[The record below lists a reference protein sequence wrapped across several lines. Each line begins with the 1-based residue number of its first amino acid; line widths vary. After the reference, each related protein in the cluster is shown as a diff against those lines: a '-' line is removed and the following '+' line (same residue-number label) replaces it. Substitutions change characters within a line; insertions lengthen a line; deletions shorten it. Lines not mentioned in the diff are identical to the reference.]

1 MVDGIEIDKD
11 IAEETLLP
19 DDLNSLAVGS
29 YVVPD
34 PRKRKQYP
42 YVVLGVVLLSF
53 ITSLIIDFVSF
64 VPVIIILSIVALLLF
79 LVNNKFKIQQQEV
92 IERITNNIDHS
103 IGYYSIALT
112 FQFTINNILTPVW
125 TVIVYSHENP
135 PLNKT
140 IIEINAFSGKVITE
154 PYTEN
159 LNAWEIFQK

>member
-11 IAEETLLP
+11 VAKETLLP

-34 PRKRKQYP
+34 PSKRKQYP
-42 YVVLGVVLLSF
+42 YVVLGVVLLIY

-64 VPVIIILSIVALLLF
+64 VPVIIILSIVSLLLF
-79 LVNNKFKIQQQEV
+79 VVNNKYKIRQQEV
-92 IERITNNIDHS
+92 IEKISNSIDHS

-112 FQFTINNILTPVW
+112 FQFTFKQILTPVW

-135 PLNKT
+135 PSNKT
-140 IIEINAFSGKVITE
+140 IIEISAYSGRVITE
-154 PYTEN
+154 PYTEK
-159 LNAWEIFQK
+159 LNA

>member
-42 YVVLGVVLLSF
+42 FVVLGVMILGF
-53 ITSLIIDFVSF
+53 IASLMIDFVSF
-64 VPVIIILSIVALLLF
+64 IPVIIILSIVSLLLF
-79 LVNNKFKIQQQEV
+79 FVNNKFKIQQTEV
-92 IERITNNIDHS
+92 IEKITNNIEHS

-112 FQFTINNILTPVW
+112 FQFTLKNILTPVW

-135 PLNKT
+135 PINKT
-140 IIEINAFSGKVITE
+140 IIEISAFSGKVITE

-159 LNAWEIFQK
+159 LNA

>member
-11 IAEETLLP
+11 VAEETLLP

-34 PRKRKQYP
+34 PSKRKQYP
-42 YVVLGVVLLSF
+42 YVVLVVVLLIY
-53 ITSLIIDFVSF
+53 ITSLMIDFVSF
-64 VPVIIILSIVALLLF
+64 VPVIIILSVVSLLLF
-79 LVNNKFKIQQQEV
+79 VVNNKFKIRQQEV
-92 IERITNNIDHS
+92 IEKISNNIDHS

-112 FQFTINNILTPVW
+112 FQFTLKQILTPVW

-140 IIEINAFSGKVITE
+140 IIEISAFSGRVITE
-154 PYTEN
+154 PYTEK
-159 LNAWEIFQK
+159 LNA

>member
-1 MVDGIEIDKD
+1 MVDGIDIDKD

-64 VPVIIILSIVALLLF
+64 VPVIIILSIIAFLLF

-112 FQFTINNILTPVW
+112 FQFTFKNILTPVW

-159 LNAWEIFQK
+159 LNAWEIF

>member
-42 YVVLGVVLLSF
+42 YVVLGVVLLIF
-53 ITSLIIDFVSF
+53 ITSLIINFVF
-64 VPVIIILSIVALLLF
+64 FIPVIIILSIIALLLF

-112 FQFTINNILTPVW
+112 FQFNFKNILTPVW

-159 LNAWEIFQK
+159 LNA

>member
-42 YVVLGVVLLSF
+42 YVVLGVMLLGF
-53 ITSLIIDFVSF
+53 IASLMIDFVSF
-64 VPVIIILSIVALLLF
+64 IPVIIILSIVSFLLF
-79 LVNNKFKIQQQEV
+79 FVNNKFKIQQTEV
-92 IERITNNIDHS
+92 IEKITNYIEHS

-112 FQFTINNILTPVW
+112 FQFTLKNILTPVW

-135 PLNKT
+135 PINKT
-140 IIEINAFSGKVITE
+140 IIEISAFSGRVITE

-159 LNAWEIFQK
+159 LNA

>member
-64 VPVIIILSIVALLLF
+64 VPVIVILGIIGFLLF
-79 LVNNKFKIQQQEV
+79 LVNNKFQIQQQEV
-92 IERITNNIDHS
+92 IEKITNNIDHS

-112 FQFTINNILTPVW
+112 FQFTFKNILTPVW

-135 PLNKT
+135 PINKT

-159 LNAWEIFQK
+159 LNA

>member
-34 PRKRKQYP
+34 PRKRQQYP
-42 YVVLGVVLLSF
+42 YIVLSVVLISF
-53 ITSLIIDFVSF
+53 IASLMAGFVDF
-64 VPVIIILSIVALLLF
+64 VPVLIILSFTAFLLF
-79 LVNNKFKIQQQEV
+79 FVDNKFKIQQQEV
-92 IERITNNIDHS
+92 IEKITNNIDHS

-112 FQFTINNILTPVW
+112 FQFTFKNLLTPVW

-135 PLNKT
+135 PINKT
-140 IIEINAFSGKVITE
+140 IIEISAFSGTVITD

-159 LNAWEIFQK
+159 INA

>member
-42 YVVLGVVLLSF
+42 YVVLGVVLLSYL
-53 ITSLIIDFVSF
+53 TSLIIDFVSF
-64 VPVIIILSIVALLLF
+64 VPVIIILSIIAFLLF

-112 FQFTINNILTPVW
+112 FQFTFKNILTPVW

-159 LNAWEIFQK
+159 LNA

>member
-42 YVVLGVVLLSF
+42 FVVLGVMILGF
-53 ITSLIIDFVSF
+53 IASLMIDFVSF
-64 VPVIIILSIVALLLF
+64 IPVIIILSIVSLLLF
-79 LVNNKFKIQQQEV
+79 FVNNKFKIHQTEV
-92 IERITNNIDHS
+92 IEKITDNIEHS

-112 FQFTINNILTPVW
+112 FQFTLKNILTPVW

-135 PLNKT
+135 PINKT
-140 IIEINAFSGKVITE
+140 IIEISAFSGKVITE

-159 LNAWEIFQK
+159 LNA

>member
-34 PRKRKQYP
+34 PRKRQQYP
-42 YVVLGVVLLSF
+42 YIVLSVVLISF
-53 ITSLIIDFVSF
+53 ITSLLVGFVDF
-64 VPVIIILSIVALLLF
+64 VPVLIILSFTAFLLF
-79 LVNNKFKIQQQEV
+79 FVDNKFRIQQQEV
-92 IERITNNIDHS
+92 IEKITNNIDHS

-112 FQFTINNILTPVW
+112 FQFTFKNLLTPVW

-140 IIEINAFSGKVITE
+140 IIEISAFSGRVITD

-159 LNAWEIFQK
+159 INA

>member
-19 DDLNSLAVGS
+19 EDLNSLAVGS

-64 VPVIIILSIVALLLF
+64 VPVIIILSIIAFLLF

-112 FQFTINNILTPVW
+112 FQFTFKNILTPVW

-159 LNAWEIFQK
+159 LNA

>member
-34 PRKRKQYP
+34 PRKRQQYP
-42 YVVLGVVLLSF
+42 YIVLSVVLISF
-53 ITSLIIDFVSF
+53 ITSLMAGFVDF
-64 VPVIIILSIVALLLF
+64 VPVLIILSFTAFLLF
-79 LVNNKFKIQQQEV
+79 FVDNKFKIQQQEV
-92 IERITNNIDHS
+92 IEKITNNIDHS

-112 FQFTINNILTPVW
+112 FQFTFKNLLTPVW

-140 IIEINAFSGKVITE
+140 IIEISAFSGRVITD

-159 LNAWEIFQK
+159 INA

>member
-64 VPVIIILSIVALLLF
+64 IPVIIILSIIALLLF

-92 IERITNNIDHS
+92 IERITDNIDHS

-112 FQFTINNILTPVW
+112 FQFTFMNILTPVW

-140 IIEINAFSGKVITE
+140 IIEINAFSGNVITE

-159 LNAWEIFQK
+159 INA

>member
-64 VPVIIILSIVALLLF
+64 IPVIIILSIIALLLF
-79 LVNNKFKIQQQEV
+79 LVNNNYKIQQQEV
-92 IERITNNIDHS
+92 IERITDNIDHS

-112 FQFTINNILTPVW
+112 FQFTFMNILTPVW

-154 PYTEN
+154 PYTEK
-159 LNAWEIFQK
+159 LNA

>member
-11 IAEETLLP
+11 VAEETLLP

-34 PRKRKQYP
+34 PRKRSQYP
-42 YVVLGVVLLSF
+42 YFVFAVLVITYL
-53 ITSLIIDFVSF
+53 TSLVIDFVTF
-64 VPVIIILSIVALLLF
+64 TPTFIILLFVVILLF
-79 LVNNKFKIQQQEV
+79 LIDNKFRIQQQEV
-92 IERITNNIDHS
+92 IEKITDSIEHS

-112 FQFTINNILTPVW
+112 FLFSIRNILTPVW

-135 PLNKT
+135 PQFKT
-140 IIEINAFSGKVITE
+140 IVEINALSGKIITE

-159 LNAWEIFQK
+159 INA

>member
-112 FQFTINNILTPVW
+112 FQFTFKNILTPVW

-159 LNAWEIFQK
+159 LNAWEIF

>member
-42 YVVLGVVLLSF
+42 YVVLGVALLSF
-53 ITSLIIDFVSF
+53 ITSLVIDFVSF
-64 VPVIIILSIVALLLF
+64 VPVIIILSIIGILLF

-92 IERITNNIDHS
+92 IEKITNNIDHS

-112 FQFTINNILTPVW
+112 FQFTFKNILTPVW

-159 LNAWEIFQK
+159 LNA

>member
-42 YVVLGVVLLSF
+42 CVVLGVVLLSF

-64 VPVIIILSIVALLLF
+64 VPVIIILSIISLLLF

-112 FQFTINNILTPVW
+112 FQFTFKNILTPVW

-159 LNAWEIFQK
+159 LNA

>member
-64 VPVIIILSIVALLLF
+64 VPVIIILSIVALLLS

-112 FQFTINNILTPVW
+112 FQFSFKNILTPVW

-159 LNAWEIFQK
+159 LNA

>member
-11 IAEETLLP
+11 VAEKTLLP

-42 YVVLGVVLLSF
+42 YVVLGVVLLSY
-53 ITSLIIDFVSF
+53 ITSLMIDFVSF
-64 VPVIIILSIVALLLF
+64 IPVIIILSIVSLLLF
-79 LVNNKFKIQQQEV
+79 VVNNKFKIQQQEV
-92 IERITNNIDHS
+92 IEKISINIDHS

-112 FQFTINNILTPVW
+112 FQFTLKQILTPVW

-140 IIEINAFSGKVITE
+140 IIEISAFSGRVITE
-154 PYTEN
+154 PYTEK
-159 LNAWEIFQK
+159 LNA

>member
-34 PRKRKQYP
+34 PRKRSQYP

-64 VPVIIILSIVALLLF
+64 VPVIIILSIIALLLF

-112 FQFTINNILTPVW
+112 FQFTLKNILTPVW

-140 IIEINAFSGKVITE
+140 IIEINAFSGKVITD

-159 LNAWEIFQK
+159 LNA

>member
-29 YVVPD
+29 YVVPN

-42 YVVLGVVLLSF
+42 YVVLGVLLLSF

-64 VPVIIILSIVALLLF
+64 IPVIIILSVIALLLF

-92 IERITNNIDHS
+92 IEKITNNIDHS

-112 FQFTINNILTPVW
+112 FQFTFKNILTPVW

-159 LNAWEIFQK
+159 LNA

>member
-64 VPVIIILSIVALLLF
+64 VPVIVILGIIGFLLF
-79 LVNNKFKIQQQEV
+79 LVNNKFQIQQQEV
-92 IERITNNIDHS
+92 IEKITNNIDHS

-112 FQFTINNILTPVW
+112 FQFTFKNILTPVW

-159 LNAWEIFQK
+159 LNA

>member
-42 YVVLGVVLLSF
+42 FVVLGVVLLSF
-53 ITSLIIDFVSF
+53 ITSLIIEFVSF
-64 VPVIIILSIVALLLF
+64 VPVIIILSIIALLLF
-79 LVNNKFKIQQQEV
+79 VVNNKFQIQQQEV
-92 IERITNNIDHS
+92 IEKITNNIDHS

-112 FQFTINNILTPVW
+112 FQFTFKNILTPVW
-125 TVIVYSHENP
+125 TVIVYSHESP
-135 PLNKT
+135 PINKT

-159 LNAWEIFQK
+159 LNA

>member
-34 PRKRKQYP
+34 PRKRSQYP

-64 VPVIIILSIVALLLF
+64 GPVIIILSIVALLLF

-112 FQFTINNILTPVW
+112 FQFTFKNILTPVW

-159 LNAWEIFQK
+159 LNA

>member
-53 ITSLIIDFVSF
+53 ITSLVIDFVSF
-64 VPVIIILSIVALLLF
+64 VPVIIILSIIALLLF

-112 FQFTINNILTPVW
+112 FQFTFKNILTPVW

-140 IIEINAFSGKVITE
+140 IIEINAFSGEVITD

-159 LNAWEIFQK
+159 LNA

>member
-1 MVDGIEIDKD
+1 MFDGIEIDKD

-29 YVVPD
+29 YIVPD

-64 VPVIIILSIVALLLF
+64 VPVIIILSVIALLLF
-79 LVNNKFKIQQQEV
+79 LVNNKFNIQQQEV

-112 FQFTINNILTPVW
+112 FQFTFKNILTPVW

-154 PYTEN
+154 AYTEN
-159 LNAWEIFQK
+159 LNA

>member
-19 DDLNSLAVGS
+19 DDLNSLSVGS

-34 PRKRKQYP
+34 PRKRSQYP

-112 FQFTINNILTPVW
+112 FQFTFKNILTPVW

-159 LNAWEIFQK
+159 LNA

>member
-1 MVDGIEIDKD
+1 MIDGIEIDKD

-34 PRKRKQYP
+34 PRKRSQYP

-53 ITSLIIDFVSF
+53 ITSFIIDFVSF
-64 VPVIIILSIVALLLF
+64 VPVIIILCIVALLLF

-112 FQFTINNILTPVW
+112 FQFTFKNILTPVW

-159 LNAWEIFQK
+159 LNA

>member
-11 IAEETLLP
+11 IAEENLLP

-64 VPVIIILSIVALLLF
+64 IPVIIILSIITLLLF

-112 FQFTINNILTPVW
+112 FQFTFKNILTPVW

-154 PYTEN
+154 PYTEK
-159 LNAWEIFQK
+159 LNA